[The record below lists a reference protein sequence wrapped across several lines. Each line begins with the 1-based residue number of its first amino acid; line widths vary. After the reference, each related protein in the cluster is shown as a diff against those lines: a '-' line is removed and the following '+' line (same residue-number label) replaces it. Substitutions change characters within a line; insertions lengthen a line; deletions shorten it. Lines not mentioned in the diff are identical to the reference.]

1 LLGEVASDPDGGKAV
16 QRFKQP
22 HDLLGESQASL
33 PLVDFYLIHPSLD
46 GLIRK
51 QRVSSAAYH
60 VFQHITVGHHCP
72 WEDYHGTLV
81 DIERKLFEEPDV
93 ELRELV
99 HDVLKEIVALLNA
112 GRRRKIATMLAR
124 SRQWAKARDSL
135 AQRRQD
141 ELYSWLKKLAVS
153 ATEELP

>member
-1 LLGEVASDPDGGKAV
+1 
-16 QRFKQP
+16 
-22 HDLLGESQASL
+22 L

-51 QRVSSAAYH
+51 QRVSGAYH
-60 VFQHITVGHHCP
+60 VFHHISVGHNCP

-141 ELYSWLKKLAVS
+141 ELYSWLQKLAVS